1 MEKPAG
7 FRRQWGEG
15 VPPTPLPSFF
25 LKGGHPPHHAAG
37 WVGGTPLTVRG
48 NCRKIPEKIREKLEK
63 FSALFSKFLP
73 YITRLDQ

>member
-1 MEKPAG
+1 M
-7 FRRQWGEG
+7 RQGGWG
-15 VPPTPLPSFF
+15 VPL
-25 LKGGHPPHHAAG
+25 
-37 WVGGTPLTVRG
+37 LTVCG